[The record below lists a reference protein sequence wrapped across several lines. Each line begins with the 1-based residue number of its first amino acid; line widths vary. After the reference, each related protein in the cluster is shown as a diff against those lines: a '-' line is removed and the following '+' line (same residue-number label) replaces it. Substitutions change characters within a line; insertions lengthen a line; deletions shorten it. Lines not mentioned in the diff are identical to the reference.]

1 MTHVDYT
8 VCDGVAELRLNRPEK
23 LNAINAPMLEE
34 LATALTTAET
44 DDAVRV
50 IVIAGNG
57 RAFSAGFDLD
67 LGAAPKGLSKEQF
80 LRAELRKDYDL
91 IMRFWDCPKPT
102 IASVHGYCLGSSME
116 IAAVCDV
123 TVAADDCRFGAPEV
137 CYGSGIVC
145 LILPWI
151 VGIKHAKEMLLTGGN
166 DFTADYALRCGLINR
181 VVRAGD
187 LQNETA
193 RLARQIAVN
202 DQLAVQLTKRA
213 INASWEMAGLRE
225 ALEAALEVDIQIE
238 STETP
243 ESAEFNRVLEEQG
256 PKAALAWRA
265 RQIGADEN

>member
-1 MTHVDYT
+1 MPYVEYT

-23 LNAINAPMLEE
+23 LNAINGGMLSE
-34 LATALTTAET
+34 LATALTKAES

-67 LGAAPKGLSKEQF
+67 LGAPPDGVSKAEF
-80 LRAELRKDYDL
+80 LRAELRRDYDL

-116 IAAVCDV
+116 IAAVCDM
-123 TVAADDCRFGAPEV
+123 TIAASDCRFGAPEV

-145 LILPWI
+145 LVLPWI
-151 VGIKHAKEMLLTGGN
+151 VGIKKAKEMLLTGAN
-166 DFTADYALRCGLINR
+166 DFDTNYALGCGLINR
-181 VVRAGD
+181 VAAPAD
-187 LQNETA
+187 LKGETD
-193 RLARQIAVN
+193 RLARQVAMN

-213 INASWEMAGLRE
+213 INASWEMAGMRE

-238 STETP
+238 STDTP
-243 ESAEFNRVLEEQG
+243 ESAEFNRILADQG

-265 RQIGADEN
+265 GQLGAKNN